1 MDELFDYMLGLL
13 PYVPRGFT
21 RYMDARLPWGS
32 RMFGL
37 VGPRGVGKTTL
48 FLQHADSAGSTQ
60 RTLYVT
66 ADHMYFST
74 HSLYETAR
82 EFNHMGGTELLVDE
96 VHKYP
101 NWSRE
106 LKMIYD
112 GLPDLA
118 VAFTGSSVLDV
129 RRGEA
134 DLSRRAPTYLMQG
147 LSFREFLAIVHRIE
161 APCLSLAQILEH
173 GESIPGVAHPLP
185 LFAEYLRQGYYPF
198 AEQGTFARII
208 EQVVSQTLEVDIPLY
223 AGMNTA
229 TGAKLKRLMGT
240 IATLVPFKPNMTRL
254 AGQIGVSR
262 NNIEDYLGYMENAG
276 MIARLRTG
284 ARGIGKLGK
293 VEKIYLDNPNLMY
306 ALGNAA
312 VDVGTLRETFF
323 LNQTRVLGDVTSSF
337 VSDFEIGGNTFEV
350 GGRSKGQDQLAGV
363 QHGYVVR
370 DDIEHGYGN
379 VIPLWAFGL
388 GY

>member
-112 GLPDLA
+112 GLPDLS
-118 VAFTGSSVLDV
+118 VAFTASSVLDV

-173 GESIPGVAHPLP
+173 GESIP
-185 LFAEYLRQGYYPF
+185 
-198 AEQGTFARII
+198 
-208 EQVVSQTLEVDIPLY
+208 
-223 AGMNTA
+223 
-229 TGAKLKRLMGT
+229 
-240 IATLVPFKPNMTRL
+240 
-254 AGQIGVSR
+254 
-262 NNIEDYLGYMENAG
+262 
-276 MIARLRTG
+276 
-284 ARGIGKLGK
+284 
-293 VEKIYLDNPNLMY
+293 
-306 ALGNAA
+306 
-312 VDVGTLRETFF
+312 
-323 LNQTRVLGDVTSSF
+323 
-337 VSDFEIGGNTFEV
+337 
-350 GGRSKGQDQLAGV
+350 
-363 QHGYVVR
+363 
-370 DDIEHGYGN
+370 
-379 VIPLWAFGL
+379 
-388 GY
+388 